1 MIKVRDGVI
10 RVSNHDTYSGGPE
23 AQASVD
29 DSVEVTRVGEIA
41 FEDADRVMDP
51 LCVLRAEAME
61 RAVPKVPG

>member
-1 MIKVRDGVI
+1 MVRARGGVI
-10 RVSNHDTYSGGPE
+10 RVSETDTYSGGPK

-41 FEDADRVMDP
+41 FEHADRVMDP

>member
-1 MIKVRDGVI
+1 MGLLGLVKP
-10 RVSNHDTYSGGPE
+10 DTYSGGPK

-29 DSVEVTRVGEIA
+29 DSVEVTRVSEIA
-41 FEDADRVMDP
+41 FEHADRVMDP